1 MKIKKIFLI
10 LFALLTLSSCNKA
23 NTDIS
28 QEKTT
33 RKQKEITMKD
43 KSLEEIKEDDINKII
58 EKQDKLLKRT
68 DVNKELKGKDLIFF
82 KSENIVEYVI
92 EESKNKGLHD
102 LKEISHEEKQKE
114 KSFNKNFN
122 QFIESFK
129 NVKLKKQ
136 ENIFSDL
143 ELKDK
148 VKKDKKYIFFSFYVI
163 EKSIAYQI
171 ELGIDEN
178 DNIIYKVNNQKR
190 PSAMLGESGVFT
202 AEKNTYSNMLKILG
216 GKNE

>member
-1 MKIKKIFLI
+1 MKIKKTFLI
-10 LFALLTLSSCNKA
+10 LLALLILSSCNKD

-28 QEKTT
+28 QGKPTK
-33 RKQKEITMKD
+33 KQKEITMKD
-43 KSLEEIKEDDINKII
+43 KSLDEVKEDEVNKII
-58 EKQDKLLKRT
+58 EKQDKLLKRSEVNT
-68 DVNKELKGKDLIFF
+68 DLKGKDLLFF

-92 EESKNKGLHD
+92 EESKNKG
-102 LKEISHEEKQKE
+102 KT
-114 KSFNKNFN
+114 FNKNLNKFM
-122 QFIESFK
+122 ESF
-129 NVKLKKQ
+129 NNIKLKKQ

-148 VKKDKKYIFFSFYVI
+148 VNKDKKYIFFSFYVI

-178 DNIIYKVNNQKR
+178 DNIIYKVNNQNR
-190 PSAMLGESGVFT
+190 PSAMLGESGVYT
-202 AEKNTYSNMLKILG
+202 AEKNTYSNILKILG